1 MEEAVADFKKQK
13 GGSPS
18 IGAEM
23 QPKKPSLEK
32 WERKRRKKKRRSWR
46 WAGRNSKRMGGSVT
60 IEQNCADCLDVV
72 GVASCGYYILW
83 LGKLTD
89 LRFNLSIVVQVI
101 PNPFCR
107 SCCGPVCVSVAQECH
122 PGGCCGFG
130 GWGFWFGVTI
140 FLSKIKRVAGSII
153 LMEIHLKN

>member
-1 MEEAVADFKKQK
+1 MD
-13 GGSPS
+13 
-18 IGAEM
+18 
-23 QPKKPSLEK
+23 
-32 WERKRRKKKRRSWR
+32 RRKKNSTSRRGDIALKFALFVSGYICW
-46 WAGRNSKRMGGSVT
+46 V
-60 IEQNCADCLDVV
+60 EQNCADCLDVV

-89 LRFNLSIVVQVI
+89 LRFNLGIVVQVI

-107 SCCGPVCVSVAQECH
+107 LCCGPVGVSIAQECH

-130 GWGFWFGVTI
+130 GWGFWFGVTTI
-140 FLSKIKRVAGSII
+140 LSKIKKVAGSII